1 MVEQSLSSRYR
12 PLMIGLHWFML
23 VLLIAVYAFIEL
35 RGFYPKGSEPRE
47 LMKALHFMLGIS
59 VLLFVV
65 IRLAV
70 RFSSPI
76 PVIVP
81 APKNWEKLLANI
93 MHIALYVFMLAMPV
107 LGWLMLSAGG
117 KPIPFF
123 GLELPPLMAQDKL
136 VAEQLHE
143 RHEQLGQIGYFL
155 IGLHA
160 MAGLFHHY
168 VKRDNSLVR
177 LLPGRNK

>member
-1 MVEQSLSSRYR
+1 
-12 PLMIGLHWFML
+12 
-23 VLLIAVYAFIEL
+23 LIAVYAFIEL
-35 RGFYPKGSEPRE
+35 RGIYPKGTEPRE
-47 LMKALHFMLGIS
+47 LMKAMHFMLGLS
-59 VLLFVV
+59 VLLLVV
-65 IRLAV
+65 TRLAV

-76 PVIVP
+76 PAIVP
-81 APKNWEKLLANI
+81 APKSWEKRLANV
-93 MHIALYVFMLAMPV
+93 MHIALYFFMFAMPV
-107 LGWLMLSAGG
+107 LGWLMLSASG

-160 MAGLFHHY
+160 VAGLFHHY
-168 VKRDNSLVR
+168 IKRDNTLVR
-177 LLPGRNK
+177 LLPGRGK